1 MGRSSKANGRAP
13 APSRSCV
20 RARWHPSGPAGRR
33 RPPADLARD
42 AERDS
47 RRGPLHVLGMS
58 AIPGS
63 ALSRGPPPHLR
74 HTARSPP
81 GAPAGDHHTP
91 LAGRAAPHSLSL
103 AIVSSLSP
111 ARAAVAS
118 LPHSLV
124 SPLGMRCGRIALVS
138 PPCMRRGRSAP
149 TLPRLVR
156 CLVSKHAPWPRCSPH
171 SLLYLQSLLKCTLS
185 PCSPV
190 PFIPPAFVLYPPP
203 FRLCTHAVFVF
214 APRLVSGR
222 HRSDR
227 NVQM

>member
-13 APSRSCV
+13 APSRSRV

-91 LAGRAAPHSLSL
+91 LAGRAAPHSLSP
-103 AIVSSLSP
+103 AIVSSLSRTRCSRVAP
-111 ARAAVAS
+111 TVSRLASRHALRPHCSRLASPHAPRPQCTHAPSPRSLSRLQARAVAALLPTLAS
-118 LPHSLV
+118 LPSELAK
-124 SPLGMRCGRIALVS
+124 M
-138 PPCMRRGRSAP
+138 
-149 TLPRLVR
+149 
-156 CLVSKHAPWPRCSPH
+156 
-171 SLLYLQSLLKCTLS
+171 
-185 PCSPV
+185 
-190 PFIPPAFVLYPPP
+190 YP
-203 FRLCTHAVFVF
+203 
-214 APRLVSGR
+214 
-222 HRSDR
+222 
-227 NVQM
+227 